1 MTISVLCESPR
12 VRHPQEKCASKCVRS
27 IVSLCLHLFFI
38 TYALNFVLCAL
49 CFVGPVAQL
58 ESERDRAKVEVT
70 RSNRVRSTS
79 LCVGC
84 SSTGRALHCDC
95 SRCGF
100 KSRQPT
106 QQSSK
111 FRVQNTNCRNCGR
124 EVRHLVVNQA
134 DDGSSPFSSAM
145 RQ

>member
-1 MTISVLCESPR
+1 MTNSVLCESPR

-38 TYALNFVLCAL
+38 TYELNFVLCAL
-49 CFVGPVAQL
+49 FFEGPVAQL

-70 RSNRVRSTS
+70 RSNRVRSSSSMWAVAQLAERCTVTAVVASSS
-79 LCVGC
+79 LV
-84 SSTGRALHCDC
+84 SPP
-95 SRCGF
+95 
-100 KSRQPT
+100 K
-106 QQSSK
+106 QSSK
-111 FRVQNTNCRNCGR
+111 YKVQNTNWNCGR

-134 DDGSSPFSSAM
+134 DDGSSPFSSAT